1 MLPEARR
8 ILADI
13 EAART
18 AVGDVGHGLR
28 GTIRIGLMQALPLV
42 DVADILAR
50 YHRERRLVQIRPQP
64 AEGGSAALADAVRAG
79 DLDVAFVSMPGGP
92 HPGLTLT
99 PLAAEPIRLITRP
112 DHPLAG
118 RTSVPVRDLTGE
130 KFVDFPNGFGTRR
143 SVDTEFAKAG
153 AHHRVCVEVP
163 DLSTLTELVRAGLG
177 VATLPCH
184 CYRTEAG
191 WPSSI
196 LSPAPTFEV
205 ALALPSDRRP
215 SATTTAFLDL
225 VAAMVPIG

>member
-50 YHRERRLVQIRPQP
+50 YHRERPLVQIRPQP
-64 AEGGSAALADAVRAG
+64 AEGGVGRAG
-79 DLDVAFVSMPGGP
+79 RCRAGGRSRRRVRVDARRP